1 MAGGVLHVRLCVMTL
16 PRSFLLAFG
25 LVALLGALL
34 ATGRIAGEGG
44 WQSAIGIT
52 LTVTGVL
59 GLLNTVFFTRLKASL
74 AKMADQ
80 SESKE

>member
-1 MAGGVLHVRLCVMTL
+1 MKL
-16 PRSFLLAFG
+16 PRILLLAFG

-34 ATGRIAGEGG
+34 ATGRLVGEGG

-52 LTVTGVL
+52 LTVTGVI

-74 AKMADQ
+74 AKMAEDAGRKG
-80 SESKE
+80 E

>member
-1 MAGGVLHVRLCVMTL
+1 MTL
-16 PRSFLLAFG
+16 ARALLLAFG

-34 ATGRIAGEGG
+34 ATGRLVGEGG

-52 LTVTGVL
+52 LTVTGVI

-80 SESKE
+80 SDQKD